1 MIRIRPLAGA
11 VLTTLL
17 LTSVGLADSQGII
30 NLTPPRID
38 GTGPADTGPIDRPA
52 TPAGGN
58 GVTYS
63 SAEFEDGQ
71 PGLQTRHF
79 GGVSLSC
86 RVASS
91 STDLV
96 VVNQS
101 ADPLPPGTRIKW
113 QLKNERTRG
122 FFAIIGELR
131 GGESLV
137 ADNVLDGHAAP
148 DDICVARVI

>member
-30 NLTPPRID
+30 NLTPPPID
-38 GTGPADTGPIDRPA
+38 GTGPTDTRPVDRPSA
-52 TPAGGN
+52 TADSG
-58 GVTYS
+58 TSYS
-63 SAEFEDGQ
+63 AAEFDDGR
-71 PGLQTRHF
+71 PSLQTRHF
-79 GGVSLSC
+79 GGSSLSC
-86 RVASS
+86 EVAAGA
-91 STDLV
+91 TDLV

-122 FFAIIGELR
+122 FFAIVGELR

-137 ADNVLDGHAAP
+137 AGNVLDGQAAP
-148 DDICVARVI
+148 DDVCVARVI